1 MPELAEVDAYR
12 RLAARALGRRVA
24 EVVAPDAWY
33 LRGGLEPQAL
43 SDALVGRR
51 FVDARRIGKL
61 LLLDTDKDG
70 PVLGLRFGM
79 SGRLL
84 VDGTAGVDELLYSSN
99 ADLEKWDRFG
109 VRFTDG
115 GDMRIRD
122 PRRLGGVELAPPEER
137 LGPDALSITTEELDA
152 ALARSQAPL
161 KARLLDQA
169 KLAGVGNL
177 AADEILWRA
186 GLDPGRPA
194 GTLSA
199 EGGRPPP
206 GAPRRHARRPH
217 RQGRLAHGRPP
228 GPPPARG
235 PLPDGRHPPGATDRR
250 RTNHLQLPPPSA
262 LSATAGPR
270 PAASSILRSTT
281 SWALVM
287 SSAARVSLHT
297 T

>member
-24 EVVAPDAWY
+24 EVVAHDAWY
-33 LRGGLEPQAL
+33 LRGGLDAGTL

-51 FVDARRIGKL
+51 FVDARRVGKL
-61 LLLDTDKDG
+61 LLLDTDKEG

-84 VDGTAGVDELLYSSN
+84 VDGTAGVGDLLYTSN
-99 ADLEKWDRFG
+99 QDLERWDRFG
-109 VRFTDG
+109 VRFADG

-137 LGPDALSITTEELDA
+137 LGPDALTITADDLVQ
-152 ALARSQAPL
+152 ALGRSQAPL

-169 KLAGVGNL
+169 RLAGVGNL

-194 GTLSA
+194 GTLSPKEVARLHGQLVGTLADLIRRGGSHTGDLVA
-199 EGGRPPP
+199 ERRPGGTCPTDGTPLVRRTVGGR
-206 GAPRRHARRPH
+206 
-217 RQGRLAHGRPP
+217 
-228 GPPPARG
+228 
-235 PLPDGRHPPGATDRR
+235 
-250 RTNHLQLPPPSA
+250 
-262 LSATAGPR
+262 
-270 PAASSILRSTT
+270 TT
-281 SWALVM
+281 WSCPKHQ
-287 SSAARVSLHT
+287 R
-297 T
+297 

>member
-33 LRGGLEPQAL
+33 LRGGLDAMTL
-43 SDALVGRR
+43 TDALVGRS
-51 FVDARRIGKL
+51 FVDARRVGKL
-61 LLLDTDKDG
+61 LLLDTDKRG

-84 VDGTAGVDELLYSSN
+84 VDGTAGVGELLYTSN

-109 VRFTDG
+109 VRFVDG

-122 PRRLGGVELAPPEER
+122 PRRLGGVELAPEEDR
-137 LGPDALSITTEELDA
+137 LGPDALTITTEDLLE
-152 ALARSQAPL
+152 ALGRSKAPL

-169 KLAGVGNL
+169 RMAGVGNL
-177 AADEILWRA
+177 AADEILWQA

-199 EGGRPPP
+199 TEVAHLRDQLVTTLATLIIQGGSHTGDLQPERHPGGVCPRDGTPLVRRTVGGR
-206 GAPRRHARRPH
+206 
-217 RQGRLAHGRPP
+217 
-228 GPPPARG
+228 
-235 PLPDGRHPPGATDRR
+235 
-250 RTNHLQLPPPSA
+250 
-262 LSATAGPR
+262 
-270 PAASSILRSTT
+270 TT
-281 SWALVM
+281 WSCPKHQ
-287 SSAARVSLHT
+287 R
-297 T
+297 

>member
-33 LRGGLEPQAL
+33 LRGGLDADSL
-43 SDALVGRR
+43 RDALVGRR
-51 FVDARRIGKL
+51 FVDARRIGKV

-109 VRFTDG
+109 VRFADG

-137 LGPDALSITTEELDA
+137 LGPDALSITGQELSA

-194 GTLSA
+194 GTLSPT
-199 EGGRPPP
+199 EVIRLKEHLVGTLTDLITKGGSHMGDLQPHRHPGGICPNDGTPLVRRTVGGRTTWSC
-206 GAPRRHARRPH
+206 PRHQR
-217 RQGRLAHGRPP
+217 
-228 GPPPARG
+228 
-235 PLPDGRHPPGATDRR
+235 
-250 RTNHLQLPPPSA
+250 
-262 LSATAGPR
+262 
-270 PAASSILRSTT
+270 
-281 SWALVM
+281 
-287 SSAARVSLHT
+287 
-297 T
+297 